1 MGRRYSISG
10 QCVNTANT
18 TILGL
23 TSAATVRPKVYD
35 LILGSDATPA
45 DNAAEYNLQR
55 YTAAGTAGGA
65 VTPQLFDPGDPAS
78 LASAGQGVYT
88 AEPTY
93 TANAIM
99 LMWAQNQRATFRW
112 VAAPG
117 GEIILPAVAANGLGV
132 RVITVAGSA
141 VNTNCCI
148 HYEE

>member
-1 MGRRYSISG
+1 MGRHYSISG
-10 QCVNTANT
+10 QAANTANT

-23 TSAATVRPKVYD
+23 TSAATIRPKVYD

-55 YTAAGTAGGA
+55 YTTAGTPAGA
-65 VTPQLFDPGDPAS
+65 VTPQLLDPGDPAS
-78 LASAGQGVYT
+78 LATAGQGVYSV
-88 AEPTY
+88 EPTY

-117 GEIILPAVAANGLGV
+117 GEIILPATAANGVGV
-132 RVITVAGSA
+132 RAITVTAA

-148 HYEE
+148 HFEE